1 MRKIIPHTYNYNKYY
16 VKKVLSKGVMT
27 GLGFIYA
34 FCVARIYKRDI
45 CQTLLL
51 HFLNSQIFVAK
62 IFDLFYNFSMK
73 RIIIVLLIA
82 GITFTS
88 NCYALTFP
96 KGKPAQEQ
104 TLQNPKSQ
112 QARVLYAQNEID
124 EALDLLTQIPEQ
136 ERSAQDW
143 LLMGNVMQDKE
154 NIDQA
159 LYMFNKSVQADP
171 KFYKS
176 HYNLGYIY
184 LSKNQPNM
192 ALEEFKLA
200 VKYKPDFSYGYY
212 NIGCSYLKLKKYSLA
227 RYNFFRSLNLRANE
241 PNVYYNI
248 AYTYKK
254 QGKQKQAQEY
264 LDLYNKM
271 TEDHDL

>member
-1 MRKIIPHTYNYNKYY
+1 
-16 VKKVLSKGVMT
+16 MT

-51 HFLNSQIFVAK
+51 HFLFSQIFVAK
-62 IFDLFYNFSMK
+62 IFNLSYNFSMK
-73 RIIIVLLIA
+73 KILAALLLVCM
-82 GITFTS
+82 TFTS
-88 NCYALTFP
+88 NCYAITL
-96 KGKPAQEQ
+96 KKQNPAQEQ
-104 TLQNPKSQ
+104 TQQNPKSQ
-112 QARVLYAQNEID
+112 QARALYAQNEID
-124 EALDLLTQIPEQ
+124 NALDLLTQIPEE
-136 ERSAQDW
+136 ERTALDW
-143 LLMGNVMQDKE
+143 LLIGNIMQDKE

-159 LYMFNKSVQADP
+159 LYMFNQSVKKDS

-192 ALEEFKLA
+192 ALTELKLA

-212 NIGCSYLKLKKYSLA
+212 NIGCAYLKLKKYSQA

-254 QGKQKQAQEY
+254 QGKEKQAQTY

-271 TEDHDL
+271 MEDHDL